1 MLVSVFSVGCCA
13 LDSPNDVALVEAS
26 EMDSERLA
34 EVAKRAYDSDVDV
47 GAKGPG
53 GPQGYDSP
61 AFYTRSLKFLGCYV
75 ILVGEETV
83 GGVMVNVSGAH
94 GVVERI
100 FVDPDHFRKGIG
112 SKAMELVIGRYQ
124 EVSLWTLGAPEWN
137 TRTTAF
143 FEKLGFSQVGW
154 DQTEPG
160 VKNRWSE
167 KRTGDAEAIMPL
179 GSLRDGVSN
188 VIVEG
193 KVAEKSYP
201 RMVRSKKTGG
211 TLTVANAA
219 LEDASG
225 RIVMVL
231 WEKQFEVVK
240 VGARLRV
247 ENGYTNSYSGVTQLN
262 VGYGRLI
269 TLI

>member
-1 MLVSVFSVGCCA
+1 M
-13 LDSPNDVALVEAS
+13 DSPNDVALVEAS

-112 SKAMELVIGRYQ
+112 SKAMELVMAKKWGYM
-124 EVSLWTLGAPEWN
+124 A
-137 TRTTAF
+137 
-143 FEKLGFSQVGW
+143 
-154 DQTEPG
+154 
-160 VKNRWSE
+160 
-167 KRTGDAEAIMPL
+167 
-179 GSLRDGVSN
+179 SLRGTEITEVPLQDAV
-188 VIVEG
+188 
-193 KVAEKSYP
+193 
-201 RMVRSKKTGG
+201 G
-211 TLTVANAA
+211 TLKTVDPKFYEMAKTFF
-219 LEDASG
+219 G
-225 RIVMVL
+225 
-231 WEKQFEVVK
+231 
-240 VGARLRV
+240 
-247 ENGYTNSYSGVTQLN
+247 
-262 VGYGRLI
+262 
-269 TLI
+269 